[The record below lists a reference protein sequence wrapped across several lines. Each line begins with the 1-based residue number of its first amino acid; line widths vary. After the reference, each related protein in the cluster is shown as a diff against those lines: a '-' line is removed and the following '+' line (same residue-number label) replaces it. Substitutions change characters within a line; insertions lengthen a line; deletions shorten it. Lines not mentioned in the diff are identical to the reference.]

1 MTKLTSKSTG
11 GTSFY
16 DTTIKTTLAKLI
28 KVLGE
33 PQCFQNDGEDKVNV
47 DFECET
53 ESGDVFTIYDWK
65 EYRPIEMNE
74 TIEFHIGGH
83 NVEVTKQAKR
93 ELLSLLNK
101 QAYTTPKYIFTS
113 NK

>member
-1 MTKLTSKSTG
+1 MTKLTSKSVS

-16 DTTIKTTLAKLI
+16 DTTIKTTLSKLI

-33 PQCFQNDGEDKVNV
+33 PQCFQNDGEDKTNV

-65 EYRPIEMNE
+65 EYRPIEMDE

-83 NVEVTKQAKR
+83 SSSVTRQAKS
-93 ELLSLLNK
+93 ELLNLLNK
-101 QAYTTPKYIFTS
+101 QAYKTNYYIFTL
-113 NK
+113 

>member
-33 PQCFQNDGEDKVNV
+33 PQCFDNEGENKVNV
-47 DFECET
+47 DFDCET
-53 ESGDVFTIYDWK
+53 ESGEVFTIYDWK
-65 EYRPIEMNE
+65 YYRPIEMDE

-83 NVEVTKQAKR
+83 SVGVTIKAKS
-93 ELLSLLNK
+93 ELLDLLNK
-101 QAYTTPKYIFTS
+101 QAFKIKNYIF
-113 NK
+113 KL

>member
-1 MTKLTSKSTG
+1 MAKLTSKSVS
-11 GTSFY
+11 GTSFHNI
-16 DTTIKTTLAKLI
+16 TIKTTLSKLI

-33 PQCFQNDGEDKVNV
+33 PQCFQNDGEDKTNV

-65 EYRPIEMNE
+65 EYRPIEMDE

-83 NVEVTKQAKR
+83 SSSVTRQAKS
-93 ELLSLLNK
+93 ELLNLLNK
-101 QAYTTPKYIFTS
+101 QAYKTNYYIFTL
-113 NK
+113 